1 MPSSDR
7 LEIRSIIKF
16 CQKLGDTPTATYE
29 KIQVTKGKDSVS
41 RALVFSW
48 HKRFKDGEE
57 SIEDREREGR
67 KRKITATLVASIEQA
82 LQEDRRLTVRTLSDM
97 FDISIGTIY
106 TIALILFKLCQYVAD
121 RVRFMLH
128 VNCLMYIKRF
138 KCYGYSLKTF

>member
-1 MPSSDR
+1 MSSSDR

-16 CQKLGDTPTATYE
+16 CQQLGDTPTATYE
-29 KIQVTKGKDSVS
+29 KIQITKGKDSVS
-41 RALVFSW
+41 RSLVFSW

-106 TIALILFKLCQYVAD
+106 TILREDLHMTKVFLLSLFYTKYL
-121 RVRFMLH
+121 
-128 VNCLMYIKRF
+128 VNIF
-138 KCYGYSLKTF
+138 IF